1 MPQPRPRLTP
11 RQTTIALL
19 VVLVVADA
27 LAIWRARGVYGS
39 LEWSVVAYSLIFSQV
54 GLAAIWCALGGSSAA
69 QRIAGLL
76 VVNAVSTAMLPLITH
91 DLRWMLVVAMQM
103 AAIYLPLVAV
113 RMRWGIRWRRLARAS
128 SGRDVEPFQFTL
140 RQAMIGMTAIAI
152 VFGIVRLTGLLGA
165 FPAKSEWMFM
175 SLLACGFALTALAAA
190 WGVFGMGW
198 IWLRWIIF
206 VVVMG
211 AVAFAQALLMPDD
224 REIVGLLTATQAV
237 LLAVWLWIIRRI
249 GYGLVRDSGNP
260 APTVMGEGTGHV
272 DH

>member
-1 MPQPRPRLTP
+1 
-11 RQTTIALL
+11 
-19 VVLVVADA
+19 
-27 LAIWRARGVYGS
+27 
-39 LEWSVVAYSLIFSQV
+39 
-54 GLAAIWCALGGSSAA
+54 
-69 QRIAGLL
+69 
-76 VVNAVSTAMLPLITH
+76 
-91 DLRWMLVVAMQM
+91 
-103 AAIYLPLVAV
+103 
-113 RMRWGIRWRRLARAS
+113 
-128 SGRDVEPFQFTL
+128 
-140 RQAMIGMTAIAI
+140 
-152 VFGIVRLTGLLGA
+152 
-165 FPAKSEWMFM
+165 MFM